1 MALNHLGK
9 SVTPPNRVV
18 LASNGYAD
26 GNAEAIAHYLIS
38 KKIEMLCVVKHPL
51 EKSPNPFHQL
61 QIYEYGQ
68 LTVTRKW
75 SPPCRPPLT
84 YAFDLMI
91 PPLWRIPR
99 ADIWI
104 GFGNLNT
111 FRGLQAKFWGRVS
124 HVIYD
129 CVDFSPAR
137 FGKSLLTWIYDA
149 IDRFCCR
156 KADMIWPISDASHAA
171 RMEKYQFMK
180 SAPVFTVP
188 MGAWL
193 ARLPKASRV
202 VLAEPRIVFLGHLI
216 EKQGIQAV
224 LDGFPLVKKAIPNA
238 SFHIIGGGPF
248 ADELKLKVNERGLSL
263 DVTFHG
269 FIKDHREVESVLA
282 GGAVAV
288 ATYIPEQ
295 ADFTKFAD
303 PGKLKAY
310 LAAGLPIVLTDVS
323 PNAREIAEV
332 AGGELVSYEP
342 ESIANKIITI
352 LSDPETWAQRNTAA
366 LTYVQQFDWN
376 VILDRAF
383 ENLQSVTG
391 GSK

>member
-1 MALNHLGK
+1 
-9 SVTPPNRVV
+9 
-18 LASNGYAD
+18 
-26 GNAEAIAHYLIS
+26 
-38 KKIEMLCVVKHPL
+38 
-51 EKSPNPFHQL
+51 
-61 QIYEYGQ
+61 
-68 LTVTRKW
+68 
-75 SPPCRPPLT
+75 
-84 YAFDLMI
+84 
-91 PPLWRIPR
+91 
-99 ADIWI
+99 
-104 GFGNLNT
+104 
-111 FRGLQAKFWGRVS
+111 
-124 HVIYD
+124 
-129 CVDFSPAR
+129 
-137 FGKSLLTWIYDA
+137 
-149 IDRFCCR
+149 
-156 KADMIWPISDASHAA
+156 
-171 RMEKYQFMK
+171 
-180 SAPVFTVP
+180 
-188 MGAWL
+188 
-193 ARLPKASRV
+193 
-202 VLAEPRIVFLGHLI
+202 
-216 EKQGIQAV
+216 
-224 LDGFPLVKKAIPNA
+224 LVKKAIPNA

-263 DVTFHG
+263 DVIFHG

-352 LSDPETWAQRNTAA
+352 LSDPETWVQRNTAA